1 MNKIATILSVLVVS
15 ATVVSAE
22 DKARAILEVSLK
34 IWREHSEGICEMK
47 THDLTPASSACQ
59 AGAPVGSSRPSVF

>member
-22 DKARAILEVSLK
+22 DKARAILEQAIQAQGGEAKVAKLRTT
-34 IWREHSEGICEMK
+34 I
-47 THDLTPASSACQ
+47 TPKLLWFLAI
-59 AGAPVGSSRPSVF
+59 